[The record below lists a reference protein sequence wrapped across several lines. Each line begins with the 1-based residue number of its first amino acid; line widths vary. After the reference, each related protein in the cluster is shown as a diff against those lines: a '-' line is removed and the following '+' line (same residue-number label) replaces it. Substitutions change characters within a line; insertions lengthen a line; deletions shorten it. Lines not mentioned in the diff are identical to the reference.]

1 MKFCWVGLKLLFQ
14 KMGLIKNQN
23 LDWRPSC
30 DVITSPEVN
39 VPSFLKVK
47 CFLAVQKMSIP
58 GFEPG
63 NSGSRPRFH
72 LSKVPVA
79 KQMTGLKLG
88 LAKLYRRATKLTNQ
102 ELTVS

>member
-1 MKFCWVGLKLLFQ
+1 
-14 KMGLIKNQN
+14 MGLIKNQN

-47 CFLAVQKMSIP
+47 GFLAVQKMSIP

-63 NSGSRPRFH
+63 NLRYST
-72 LSKVPVA
+72 KVPF
-79 KQMTGLKLG
+79 KQGSSCKTDDWSKAGFGQMISTSNKID
-88 LAKLYRRATKLTNQ
+88 
-102 ELTVS
+102 